1 MLWAIVENL
10 VVLWVLGLLANFG
23 GGLIHILLVIALIV
37 VAVNLLRR
45 RRASG

>member
-10 VVLWVLGLLANFG
+10 VVLWVLGLLTNFG

-37 VAVNLLRR
+37 MSVNLLQR